1 MNSSR
6 QWVTIR
12 ISKLVN
18 NKRLQTDVFSYL
30 GKQPIRDQ
38 SVQRVV
44 PKKVVQD
51 EFKDFEKVFD
61 DILMSKKQDTPKQEE
76 KPEERTPLTLTET
89 ISKNINW
96 NLGSEKLIKDSLLIG
111 DLDNAVEVAMKCGR
125 DAEALLIASTGSKEL
140 FNKAKNLFFSKN
152 KDLFIKNIFS
162 SIINQDFEQLLEYN
176 IMKDWKEYVLY
187 ALTYLS
193 KTEFIS
199 FASIN

>member
-1 MNSSR
+1 
-6 QWVTIR
+6 
-12 ISKLVN
+12 
-18 NKRLQTDVFSYL
+18 L

-125 DAEALLIASTGSKEL
+125 DAEALLIASTGSKDL
-140 FNKAKNLFFSKN
+140 FNKAKNLFFNKN

-162 SIINQDFEQLLEYN
+162 SIINQNFEQLLEYN

-193 KTEFIS
+193 KSEFVA
-199 FASIN
+199 FASKIRK